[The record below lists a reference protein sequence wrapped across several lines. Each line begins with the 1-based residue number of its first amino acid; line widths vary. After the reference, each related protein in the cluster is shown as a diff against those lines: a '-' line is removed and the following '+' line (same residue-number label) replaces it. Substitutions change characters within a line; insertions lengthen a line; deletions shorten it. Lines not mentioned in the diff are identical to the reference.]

1 MIAALVVASLP
12 FVGLTETSS
21 DAKSGLILDFGHW
34 NVEWVESD
42 FPEGTDGDAA
52 LDIVCG
58 SKGYTVNRVNGAVIS
73 VNGSENEL
81 NISWGFYVMEGGE
94 WKSSDPSQT
103 DVSDYQIVA
112 WARSTGPSALVPAA
126 DYTGYTYYSY
136 ANGGKDLST
145 GKDLRIV
152 TLAPSV
158 TETLVAVGALGYIV
172 GTDLYSDY
180 PKAVRDLKENGT
192 IAVTGGYT
200 DPNYEWIIKLNP
212 DIVFCDGSVGQQVT
226 MADKLR
232 KSSVDCV
239 VLDDAV
245 DVASMYNNIW
255 IAACSIGM
263 QENATKVIG
272 GLSGTIDDVSA
283 VAGTS
288 NKRVFVSLSADPSP
302 WTAGSGTFMS
312 DLIGSAGGINVFDTQ
327 PSSWFMVSKEQ
338 IYRMQ
343 PQVIII
349 IQSEN
354 EITSD
359 REYLELLDGL
369 DPMWKN
375 TPAFKSGEVFVF
387 SGDSGDIMSRPGPR
401 LAQAAEL
408 IAKLLNP
415 NAFTDQDPL
424 DSVPKYF
431 GDDYWGY
438 LNYQRIDLW
447 GGEGYE

>member
-1 MIAALVVASLP
+1 MVMSSLP
-12 FVGLTETSS
+12 FVGLTEASS
-21 DAKSGLILDFGHW
+21 DPKSGMILDFGYW
-34 NVEWVESD
+34 NVSWIEAD

-52 LDIVCG
+52 LDSVCE
-58 SKGYTVNRVNGAVIS
+58 SKGYAVTRLPDGTVTS
-73 VNGSENEL
+73 VNGMDNEL
-81 NISWGFYVMEGGE
+81 GTSWRFYVMEGGE
-94 WKSSDPSQT
+94 WKDAVPSET
-103 DVSDYQIVA
+103 DASDYQIIA
-112 WARSTGPSALVPAA
+112 WARTSGTSALVPAS
-126 DYTGYTYYSY
+126 DYSGYTYYSY
-136 ANGGKDLST
+136 ANAGKDLST
-145 GKDLRIV
+145 GEDLRIV

-158 TETLVAVGALGYIV
+158 TETLVAVGALDYIV

-180 PKAVRDLKENGT
+180 PERIWELKDDGT
-192 IAVTGGYT
+192 ISITGGYT

-232 KSSVDCV
+232 KSGVDCV
-239 VLDDAV
+239 ILYDAV

-263 QENATKVIG
+263 QEKATEVIG
-272 GLSGTIDDVSA
+272 ALSGTIDDVSA

-288 NKRVFVSLSADPSP
+288 NKRVFVSLNADPSP

-327 PSSWFMVSKEQ
+327 ASSWFMVSKEQ

-349 IQSEN
+349 IYSGK

-359 REYLELLDGL
+359 REYLELLEGL

-375 TPAFKSGEVFVF
+375 TPAYKSGDVFVF

-438 LNYQRIDLW
+438 LNYQRMDLW
-447 GGEGYE
+447 GEEGGS